1 MEEKIIKIMQLVQ
14 IKKDNT
20 VEFPEEARKLIREV
34 AENCRFIRTIQIKW
48 IPIRMALQ
56 QERYIWICV

>member
-20 VEFPEEARKLIREV
+20 VEFPEEARKLIR
-34 AENCRFIRTIQIKW
+34 
-48 IPIRMALQ
+48 
-56 QERYIWICV
+56 